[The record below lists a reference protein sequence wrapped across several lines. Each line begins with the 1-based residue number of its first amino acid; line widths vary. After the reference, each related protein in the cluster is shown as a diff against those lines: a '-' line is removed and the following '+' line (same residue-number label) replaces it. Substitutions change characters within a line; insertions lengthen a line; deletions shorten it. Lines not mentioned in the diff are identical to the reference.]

1 MNNNK
6 RQKAILCIKVRD
18 RMRIYCSNDIGQYFD
33 LLNDNLILQFVE
45 YDNFAQISIGSKK
58 IIELIFGAKVFL
70 PLTKSVNKIL
80 RDIDLKYSKKELLEK
95 INKLNIIYKWVL
107 HVFMRDKPYIVNT
120 LHVWYI
126 QDIIITYSTI
136 NSLYKYVITF
146 FTIYNYVTIT
156 ITTR

>member
-95 INKLNIIYKWVL
+95 INKLNIIYK
-107 HVFMRDKPYIVNT
+107 
-120 LHVWYI
+120 
-126 QDIIITYSTI
+126 
-136 NSLYKYVITF
+136 
-146 FTIYNYVTIT
+146 
-156 ITTR
+156 